1 MYRSIWALRAIIYNL
16 LLNKVGFPSYIG
28 KPVFLYGVKKISI
41 GKKVRIFPLSRMEV
55 HGRGSEIII
64 KDNVSIGQGFH
75 IISGGSLVIESGVL
89 IAPNVFIND
98 MDNDYSEIGVPVFDQ
113 KQIVKKTH
121 IGKNSFLGIGSRIQ
135 AGTILGEQC
144 IVGASAVVKGVYP
157 DYCVI
162 VGNPARV
169 IKRFDSKSKK
179 WRKTNIKG
187 EFINDKK

>member
-1 MYRSIWALRAIIYNL
+1 MYRSIWVLRAIIYNFI
-16 LLNKVGFPSYIG
+16 LNKVGFPSYIG
-28 KPVFLYGVKKISI
+28 KPVFLYGAKKISI
-41 GKKVRIFPLSRMEV
+41 GKKVRIYPLSRMEV
-55 HGRGSEIII
+55 HGKDSEIII

-89 IAPNVFIND
+89 IAPNVFVNN

-121 IGKNSFLGIGSRIQ
+121 IGKNCFLGIGARIQ

-144 IVGASAVVKGVYP
+144 IIGASAVVKGVYP

-162 VGNPARV
+162 VGNPAII
-169 IKRFDSKSKK
+169 IKRFDMKSKK
-179 WRKTNIKG
+179 WKKTNTKG
-187 EFINDKK
+187 EFINDK